1 MHTDT
6 IYSKHESSTSLTERF
21 TISQVAHLTG
31 VHAKAIRYYESV
43 GLLPP
48 PLRGANHYRQYS
60 MAEVNRLILL
70 RRIRYL
76 GVPLVDAK
84 ALLSGA
90 TDSRCVDVQ
99 QELLHL
105 VNARLVA
112 LDQEIAELQ
121 HLRDEMEVYQQKLT
135 HCHPDEREPF
145 RTCVDLSC
153 IAVSDEGT

>member
-1 MHTDT
+1 
-6 IYSKHESSTSLTERF
+6 
-21 TISQVAHLTG
+21 
-31 VHAKAIRYYESV
+31 
-43 GLLPP
+43 
-48 PLRGANHYRQYS
+48 

-76 GVPLVDAK
+76 GVPLIEAK

-105 VNARLVA
+105 VNVRIVV

-135 HCHPDEREPF
+135 HCPPDEREPF
-145 RTCVDLSC
+145 RSCVDLSC